1 MELTERDR
9 QFVAAIQGGLPLV
22 ERPYHAIGAATGL
35 SEDEVL
41 HALTHMT
48 ARGLITRFGV
58 VLRHRFLG
66 YRANAMVVWDIPPTV
81 RWLRQESGSPA
92 ARK

>member
-9 QFVAAIQGGLPLV
+9 RFVAAIQGGLPLV

-41 HALTHMT
+41 HALAHMM

-66 YRANAMVVWDIPPTV
+66 YRANAMVVWDIPDGQV
-81 RWLRQESGSPA
+81 AEAGERLAPA